1 MINVIL
7 GETYMNIRN
16 FFYYAY
22 YEIKY
27 TIEECTKHN
36 CYMEKH
42 TNYIDSI
49 SSSSKAKSS
58 TTSAKTDYYDD
69 SWEKV

>member
-42 TNYIDSI
+42 VNYIHSI
-49 SSSSKAKSS
+49 STSKSTLKS
-58 TTSAKTDYYDD
+58 TNTNYYDD